1 MKKHL
6 VFVDANDNMICVDFE
21 TERGYI
27 SLTGDCPSGSGV
39 IYDEIEPR
47 TDLQTELVEVWKE
60 NHLKSDEPSLV
71 EKISALMDK
80 VQKENDE
87 FYESLLQGDE
97 FPNIEDEGECFD
109 YLVYK
114 CGYDNDD
121 AACILAAIK
130 ANDYDLRVV
139 PYVDTEESYSLYTI
153 VKIFGVEYNVCK
165 EDNLDDI
172 ATKYLKDD
180 DELWREAVR
189 GGSTTM
195 GLDDWVDEVV
205 SIDGA
210 MSVLGWSEVDTI
222 EVYNEDYMVAV
233 RD

>member
-6 VFVDANDNMICVDFE
+6 VFVDANDNMVCVDFE

-39 IYDEIEPR
+39 IYDVIEPR
-47 TDLQTELVEVWKE
+47 TDLQTELVDVWKE
-60 NHLKSDEPSLV
+60 NHLKNDEPSLV

-97 FPNIEDEGECFD
+97 FPNIDDETACLK
-109 YLVYK
+109 YLEK
-114 CGYDNDD
+114 CGYIEPD
-121 AACILAAIK
+121 ASSIYAAIK

-139 PYVDTEESYSLYTI
+139 PYVDTDESYSLYTI

-210 MSVLGWSEVDTI
+210 MSVLAWSEVDTV
-222 EVYNEDYMVAV
+222 EVDGTDYIVAV